1 MESSSTSAVNNVKQA
16 GTTTTSTPTTASGTS
31 SRGGKKGGAGTHH
44 GGAHPSSGSQSNRPV
59 LVLPAAL
66 DENTLENHF
75 KQVEDSIMGLSKI
88 LSALYLSTLSNS
100 TTTLNQSSS
109 TVALS
114 NSSSGVAINP
124 AGLVVPSISS
134 AQQHFNS
141 VAGGTGH
148 QYQPSSSVSYS
159 FYSLYCLLM
168 TCHIK

>member
-31 SRGGKKGGAGTHH
+31 SSRGGKKGGAGAHH

-109 TVALS
+109 STVALS

-148 QYQPSSSVSYS
+148 QYQPSSSVS
-159 FYSLYCLLM
+159 
-168 TCHIK
+168 H